1 MSREV
6 VNRDLLRAQLQRA
19 GEIQS
24 SATESDRFGNGR
36 ARGVGLAAQLAV
48 AGIGAY
54 AQNKAEKQLAAQ
66 ELMSQQ
72 LFAQN
77 NPELAGLAGQLSP
90 EARDQISLKRALLQT
105 EQQFAAPTALSPEGK
120 RALDIKSGIL
130 PEGIGLQTSE
140 DQLKRSDKV
149 FDQTTKL
156 RNEFTQTSGEYIK
169 SKDAFGRIQASAE
182 DPSAAGDFALV
193 FNFMKVLDPG
203 STVRE
208 GEFKAAAD
216 AGALTDRFAQK
227 AYDQIAS
234 GRLLSESQRSD
245 FVGRS
250 RKLFNKAIQSQ
261 SRNIDRFT
269 GIAER
274 NKLPVEDIVQGI
286 DPSFFELSMNPE
298 IKKPTLPTTDFSQ
311 LKDDELLQLLNQ

>member
-77 NPELAGLAGQLSP
+77 NPELAGLAGQLSS

-105 EQQFAAPTALSPEGK
+105 EQQFAAPTPEDFSIQKTDQGLFRVNAQTGEAFPIKAGDQSIGVNTPEPAPKANPLSGESAKILTIAKGGINAINELNVLLRETGGKVTKRSQLSPE
-120 RALDIKSGIL
+120 LIKTPTGRQVTLLRKDLADSIGRLRSGGAINAEELSTFNSFIPAFTDDAETVQFKLKKLGEKFNTLQSGITGGVVEPSTL
-130 PEGIGLQTSE
+130 DLNNPKS
-140 DQLKRSDKV
+140 SDV
-149 FDQTTKL
+149 
-156 RNEFTQTSGEYIK
+156 
-169 SKDAFGRIQASAE
+169 
-182 DPSAAGDFALV
+182 
-193 FNFMKVLDPG
+193 
-203 STVRE
+203 
-208 GEFKAAAD
+208 
-216 AGALTDRFAQK
+216 
-227 AYDQIAS
+227 
-234 GRLLSESQRSD
+234 
-245 FVGRS
+245 
-250 RKLFNKAIQSQ
+250 
-261 SRNIDRFT
+261 
-269 GIAER
+269 
-274 NKLPVEDIVQGI
+274 
-286 DPSFFELSMNPE
+286 
-298 IKKPTLPTTDFSQ
+298 DFSQ